1 MSNEMDKIQVYCEC
15 MEHVDVPEK
24 LKDKILSKKIKRK
37 KSKNLKMA
45 YGMAAVIALFVISNI
60 STYAVYG
67 STWVG
72 YIVNKS
78 TIFCESDEEI
88 KENPVIYAAG
98 HDLLGIYPENTTVEG
113 ATVEETYALWF
124 SVGEG
129 QKLISDDTWEEDGKT
144 YRKLEKYF
152 SDTIIRETYAAKDV
166 ADLVSFV
173 PQVAK
178 WNLSWLGE
186 KYQAVEKG
194 QLLDMDKKAGSEEI
208 IGAYLYGNYESEDG
222 KKLSLWFGYS
232 WDENRF
238 ETSEYLNKNDFDYI
252 EYYTTKDGVDIAI
265 MGKGNEAV
273 GQFSSKGYY
282 LSISGTNLT
291 KKEMEEIADHL
302 DLATLVKS
310 Q

>member
-1 MSNEMDKIQVYCEC
+1 
-15 MEHVDVPEK
+15 
-24 LKDKILSKKIKRK
+24 
-37 KSKNLKMA
+37 
-45 YGMAAVIALFVISNI
+45 MAAVMALFIISNV

-88 KENPVIYAAG
+88 QKARKDNPVVYAAG
-98 HDLLGIYPENTTVEG
+98 HDLLGIYPENTTVEE
-113 ATVEETYALWF
+113 ATVEEIYDLCF

-129 QKLISDDTWEEDGKT
+129 QRLISDDTWEEDGKT
-144 YRKLEKYF
+144 YRKMEKYF
-152 SDTIIRETYAAKDV
+152 SDIIIRETYASEDV

-194 QLLDMDKKAGSEEI
+194 QILDMDKKVGSEEI
-208 IGAYLYGNYESEDG
+208 ICAYLGGNYESEDG
-222 KKLSLWFGYS
+222 KKLSLWFAYS

-238 ETSEYLNKNDFDYI
+238 ETSEYLNKNDFDYT

-310 Q
+310 RQ